1 MKSVGPLDALRPA
14 RPTGIEN
21 NRHRGNAVSVTGP
34 AGVEAAPNGLRR
46 VPPPSR
52 PGSTMSVHGDTS
64 LGVLERRPAYRDG
77 AVVVAH
83 EDVELA
89 QLAQPTRRVAPDEQ
103 CLVVGVGVALGTAVT
118 EHREDRGQELVRG
131 GADRTLVAP
140 SHHQRFVVRPETGSC
155 GSERQ
160 RARTLYEHCTQ
171 RLGPAPSASAV
182 ELAHAAGDF
191 QGSST
196 LRRVVDAGRRPQL
209 VRVERSLLGRLGKMI
224 AWAMSSSSG

>member
-1 MKSVGPLDALRPA
+1 
-14 RPTGIEN
+14 
-21 NRHRGNAVSVTGP
+21 
-34 AGVEAAPNGLRR
+34 
-46 VPPPSR
+46 
-52 PGSTMSVHGDTS
+52 MSVHGDTS

-89 QLAQPTRRVAPDEQ
+89 QLAQPTRRVAPDET

-140 SHHQRFVVRPETGSC
+140 SHHQRFVVRPELAVVGPSGSV
-155 GSERQ
+155 
-160 RARTLYEHCTQ
+160 RALYEHCTQ

-224 AWAMSSSSG
+224 AWARSSSSG